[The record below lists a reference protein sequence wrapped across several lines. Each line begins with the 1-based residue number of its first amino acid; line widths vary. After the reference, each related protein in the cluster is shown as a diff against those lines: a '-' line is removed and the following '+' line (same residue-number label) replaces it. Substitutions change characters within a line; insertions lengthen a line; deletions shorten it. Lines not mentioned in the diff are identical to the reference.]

1 MTAIE
6 KRFKKR
12 LIDKE
17 MTQRQVAEH
26 FGWTSQYV
34 RQLVKGMTAGPA
46 ADENLTKL
54 KEYMGIK

>member
-1 MTAIE
+1 MSTFE

-17 MTQRQVAEH
+17 TTQREVANH

-34 RQLVKGMTAGPA
+34 RQLIKGLTTGPA
-46 ADENLTKL
+46 ADENLQKV
-54 KEYMGIK
+54 KEYLEMK

>member
-17 MTQRQVAEH
+17 MTQKQVAEH
-26 FGWTSQYV
+26 FGWTSQYIG
-34 RQLVKGMTAGPA
+34 QLLRGATMGPA
-46 ADENLTKL
+46 ADTNLAKI
-54 KEYMGIK
+54 KEYMGLK